1 MPPSAA
7 ARFPIRAVA
16 RLTGL
21 RVDTLRAWERRYEVV
36 RPSRG
41 ARGRLYS
48 EADVHRLQLLG
59 AAVGR
64 GHHIGQIAALSDAA
78 LEALL
83 VGPPPAPAARG
94 SLAGASDGMLDA
106 LLDPLARY
114 DYAEVDRQLNRLA
127 MTLSPRDLV
136 HAVVLPFMRRIGDDW
151 HEGQLS
157 VAQEHLASA
166 VLRSLLGAMAR
177 LYAREQ
183 PLRRLL
189 FATPSGDRH
198 EFGILAA
205 AMLSA
210 AGGLGTIY
218 MGADLPAR
226 QIVEVATRAQVDVA
240 VLGVVY
246 VNRAKDLQ
254 RQIEHVADHLPP
266 PAELWI
272 GGVLPK
278 ELDQAIARRRAVRV
292 PDFAALETHLQ
303 RLGAR
308 F

>member
-1 MPPSAA
+1 
-7 ARFPIRAVA
+7 
-16 RLTGL
+16 
-21 RVDTLRAWERRYEVV
+21 
-36 RPSRG
+36 
-41 ARGRLYS
+41 
-48 EADVHRLQLLG
+48 
-59 AAVGR
+59 
-64 GHHIGQIAALSDAA
+64 
-78 LEALL
+78 
-83 VGPPPAPAARG
+83 
-94 SLAGASDGMLDA
+94 
-106 LLDPLARY
+106 
-114 DYAEVDRQLNRLA
+114 